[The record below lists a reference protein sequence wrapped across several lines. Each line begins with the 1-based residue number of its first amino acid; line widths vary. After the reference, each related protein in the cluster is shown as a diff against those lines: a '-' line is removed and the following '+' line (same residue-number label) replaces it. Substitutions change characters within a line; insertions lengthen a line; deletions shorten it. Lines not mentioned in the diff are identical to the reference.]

1 MNKQALR
8 WTIWR
13 KRWQR
18 NYVKGSFVDDLLSEK
33 EQIDQ
38 FRAWWSE
45 YGAYVIGGIVIG
57 AGLLIGIN
65 YYQNAK
71 LEAQL
76 NASTAYEALLVQV
89 VDGDLDEAEVTSS
102 EIATMYGET
111 VYAGQASLAL
121 ARLYMDKNRDQD
133 AADTLRGII
142 DSETG
147 DEIKNVA
154 RLRLA
159 RIYLY
164 QDKAQ
169 EVVDLLAGENVEA
182 FGPVY
187 SDVLGDAYTALGQ
200 IAEAEAAYQKIL
212 TDPTSQSSVDQQ
224 LVQWK
229 TLDLPAVAVTPEVA
243 EPEPDAAVEA
253 SDTEAATEETE

>member
-1 MNKQALR
+1 M
-8 WTIWR
+8 
-13 KRWQR
+13 
-18 NYVKGSFVDDLLSEK
+18 DDLLSEK

-65 YYQNAK
+65 YYK
-71 LEAQL
+71 DTEREAQL
-76 NASTAYEALLVQV
+76 NASTAYEVLLVQV
-89 VDGDLDEAEVTSS
+89 VDGDLDEAEATSND
-102 EIATMYGET
+102 IATLYGET
-111 VYAGQASLAL
+111 IYAGQSSLAL

-133 AADTLRGII
+133 AADTLRAVV
-142 DSETG
+142 DSDTD
-147 DEIKNVA
+147 DEIKHVA

-169 EVVDLLAGENVEA
+169 EVVDLLATEDVEA
-182 FGPVY
+182 FASVY
-187 SDVLGDAYTALGQ
+187 SDVLGDAYSALGR
-200 IAEAEAAYQKIL
+200 IAEAEDAYQRIL
-212 TDPTSQSSVDQQ
+212 MDASSQGSVDQQ

-229 TLDLPAVAVTPEVA
+229 VLDLPAVSATPEAA
-243 EPEPDAAVEA
+243 EPESAMTVEP
-253 SDTEAATEETE
+253 SETEAETEEVE